1 MLKKTVRALYSK
13 ENFPQYFTVADL
25 GCSSGPNTLSP
36 TYEMIDAIVGLCRET
51 GHAPPELLV
60 FLNDLPSNDFNT
72 GFRSLP
78 DFYNMLK
85 KEKGDDLGP
94 CFIAGMPGSFYG
106 RLFPSKTLNFVHS
119 SYSVHWL
126 SKCEFGDGEVD
137 VGGGESDAV
146 FFELSL
152 QIGSRS
158 EIDGRTL
165 KPFLMGWWVG
175 AGGELGGGQV
185 PQGIDNNKGNIYMGK
200 TSPHNVFEAYLEQF
214 QSDFSLFLRS
224 RADEII
230 PGGQM
235 ILAFIGRNISDPT
248 SRNCCVIWELL
259 AKCLLQ
265 MAAEGLIEE
274 AEIDKFNL
282 PHYTAS
288 REEVITIVE
297 KEGSFVIDR
306 LETFEVNLDFNDNDE
321 NKNYVFDKYK
331 CGQDVAHLI
340 RAISESLLAHHFGDA
355 IIDDLFERYAE
366 RIGKHLSMEKTK
378 HFNIVISMTRK

>member
-1 MLKKTVRALYSK
+1 MDNNFIHNSIHEHGHVMEVEKVLHMTSGEGEYSYSHNSTLQRTVISKVRPMLKKTVRALYSK

-60 FLNDLPSNDFNT
+60 FLNDLPSNDFNS

-126 SKCEFGDGEVD
+126 SK
-137 VGGGESDAV
+137 
-146 FFELSL
+146 
-152 QIGSRS
+152 
-158 EIDGRTL
+158 
-165 KPFLMGWWVG
+165 
-175 AGGELGGGQV
+175 V

-224 RADEII
+224 RSDEII

-235 ILAFIGRNISDPT
+235 ILTFIGRNISDPT

-306 LETFEVNLDFNDNDE
+306 LETFEVNLDLHDNDE
-321 NKNYVFDKYK
+321 NKNYVFDKYT

-366 RIGKHLSMEKTK
+366 RIGEHLSMEKTK

>member
-126 SKCEFGDGEVD
+126 SKQSRPSVVVSQPSPRMKSLCWEAS
-137 VGGGESDAV
+137 ESANDRRA
-146 FFELSL
+146 STW
-152 QIGSRS
+152 R
-158 EIDGRTL
+158 
-165 KPFLMGWWVG
+165 
-175 AGGELGGGQV
+175 
-185 PQGIDNNKGNIYMGK
+185 
-200 TSPHNVFEAYLEQF
+200 EAA
-214 QSDFSLFLRS
+214 SATMSMSFSLSTILRTS
-224 RADEII
+224 SGVSLGTKES
-230 PGGQM
+230 M
-235 ILAFIGRNISDPT
+235 LEVVSPT
-248 SRNCCVIWELL
+248 SFSSSFHFRSGPFGKKERESFK
-259 AKCLLQ
+259 AK
-265 MAAEGLIEE
+265 
-274 AEIDKFNL
+274 
-282 PHYTAS
+282 P
-288 REEVITIVE
+288 
-297 KEGSFVIDR
+297 
-306 LETFEVNLDFNDNDE
+306 
-321 NKNYVFDKYK
+321 
-331 CGQDVAHLI
+331 
-340 RAISESLLAHHFGDA
+340 
-355 IIDDLFERYAE
+355 
-366 RIGKHLSMEKTK
+366 
-378 HFNIVISMTRK
+378 